1 MHVNKVLIDKAVK
14 SVGIVI
20 EDHGN
25 SGMESWFCFVTFWDF
40 GFYVTQNYS

>member
-14 SVGIVI
+14 SVGIVV

-25 SGMESWFCFVTFWDF
+25 SGIMVLFCHIL
-40 GFYVTQNYS
+40 GFRVLCHTKLFLS